1 MLIFPPRPF
10 PGAPSSKK
18 GRTKTPPWR
27 SANRRRT
34 PMQTVLTVFLLTLAI
49 LMISCSRAT
58 FKPEPE
64 HQIAA
69 KSSRVSKG
77 KVVLLHGI
85 FDTRIGMQ
93 PLRKAIVANGYE
105 CFVPSLKPVDG
116 RKGLEPMARQLR
128 DLIEAE
134 WGESAEFSIVAFSMG
149 GLISRYYLQELE
161 GARRCQGLYTIA
173 TPHHGT
179 YMAYLYPGRGA
190 RQMRPESP
198 FLENLQ
204 KSGHIYEDFEIPTA
218 SYRSPLD
225 VVMLPLKSPRWQQG
239 DNVRFWSPIH
249 SALLWEK
256 KLHADLLERLDAGRT
271 RQETLFSPATRSS
284 PQRQLRAMEWN
295 P

>member
-1 MLIFPPRPF
+1 
-10 PGAPSSKK
+10 
-18 GRTKTPPWR
+18 
-27 SANRRRT
+27 
-34 PMQTVLTVFLLTLAI
+34 
-49 LMISCSRAT
+49 
-58 FKPEPE
+58 
-64 HQIAA
+64 
-69 KSSRVSKG
+69 
-77 KVVLLHGI
+77 
-85 FDTRIGMQ
+85 
-93 PLRKAIVANGYE
+93 
-105 CFVPSLKPVDG
+105 
-116 RKGLEPMARQLR
+116 
-128 DLIEAE
+128 
-134 WGESAEFSIVAFSMG
+134 
-149 GLISRYYLQELE
+149 
-161 GARRCQGLYTIA
+161 
-173 TPHHGT
+173 
-179 YMAYLYPGRGA
+179 
-190 RQMRPESP
+190 MRPESP